1 MEVVGGGKLHNW
13 HLTVIDSLLLGTPVL
28 SSTKTIT
35 SKSMTTKTVSVKK
48 KQEKHQHIDS
58 PATWQTTKDKDNK
71 VNKDNV
77 CEENKNNINMIH
89 NPSLTAC

>member
-1 MEVVGGGKLHNW
+1 
-13 HLTVIDSLLLGTPVL
+13 
-28 SSTKTIT
+28 
-35 SKSMTTKTVSVKK
+35 MTTKTVSVKK
-48 KQEKHQHIDS
+48 KQKQHQHIDS
-58 PATWQTTKDKDNK
+58 PATRQTTKDKDNK